1 MKPGW
6 RGGRVGRMPVGG
18 EVDSKLVGDRLNG
31 LSSADS
37 VGHGGPRWIGLA
49 VTRTVSMARLGLG
62 GSNVPLPKMRRDGF
76 WLVAIGIGL
85 AASFGPTPGASADQ
99 ASRRTAVSE
108 AVRKAQ
114 PSVVSISSEKKAA
127 STSRWPF
134 SSEESQ
140 RPRVSGMGT
149 GVIIDGRGFIL
160 TNHHVVDKVQGI
172 EVHLLDG
179 TNLPARV
186 IQSDK
191 EMDLAVLKVDAGRV
205 LPAVVIGSSADLM
218 LGETVITIGNAFG
231 YENTVSQGIVSA
243 LKRNVTLSDEQVYRN
258 LIQTDACINPG
269 NSGGPLINIDGE
281 LVGINVATR
290 SGAQGIGFAL
300 PIDDVKRVATEMMS
314 TRRLALK
321 WHGLVSGEMVHPEG
335 RRVVLNE
342 VQSNSPAEAAGFR
355 AGDQVV
361 KIGDL
366 DVTNSLDIERGF
378 LDAQPGQATRVLVR
392 RDGKDQELPLEIR
405 ALGRSNVPVATL
417 DATAQVWRALGLR
430 VTPVT
435 SEYVSAAS
443 PQLHGGLYVESVE
456 ANSPGGR
463 ASIQKGDILVGMNVG
478 ARHWETIRP
487 DNVIYILRQPEV
499 AHTQLLPFYIVRSNN
514 IHQGSM
520 SLAEVSTTGGTIS
533 R

>member
-1 MKPGW
+1 MTC
-6 RGGRVGRMPVGG
+6 
-18 EVDSKLVGDRLNG
+18 
-31 LSSADS
+31 
-37 VGHGGPRWIGLA
+37 PRSL
-49 VTRTVSMARLGLG
+49 ARLSLG
-62 GSNVPLPKMRRDGF
+62 GFNVPLPKMRRDGL
-76 WLVAIGIGL
+76 WLATALMMGATLVGL
-85 AASFGPTPGASADQ
+85 MAPVASADLG
-99 ASRRTAVSE
+99 SRKTPVSE

-172 EVHLLDG
+172 EVHLVDG

-186 IQSDK
+186 IQADK
-191 EMDLAVLKVDAGRV
+191 EMDLAILKVDAGRP
-205 LPAVVIGSSADLM
+205 LAAISIGTSADLM
-218 LGETVITIGNAFG
+218 LGETVLTIGNAFG
-231 YENTVSQGIVSA
+231 YENTVSQGIVGA

-300 PIDDVKRVATEMMS
+300 PIDDVKRAATEMMS

-321 WHGLVSGEMVHPEG
+321 WHGLVAAEAINPEG
-335 RRVVLNE
+335 RRVVLSE
-342 VQSNSPAEAAGFR
+342 VQSNSPAESAGFR
-355 AGDQVV
+355 PGDQVV
-361 KIGDL
+361 RVGEL
-366 DVTNSLDIERGF
+366 AVTNALDIERAL
-378 LDAQPGQATRVLVR
+378 LDAQPGQPTTVIVR
-392 RDGKDQELPLEIR
+392 RDGKDQELPLDIR
-405 ALGRSNVPVATL
+405 SLGRSSNPAATV
-417 DATAQVWRALGLR
+417 DATAQVWRTLGIK
-430 VTPVT
+430 VTPVD
-435 SEYVSAAS
+435 SGYVQAAS
-443 PQLHGGLYVESVE
+443 SQLHGGLYVESVE
-456 ANSPGGR
+456 PQSPAGR
-463 ASIQKGDILVGMNVG
+463 AAILKGDILVGMRNVG
-478 ARHWETIRP
+478 TRHWETIRP
-487 DNVIYILRQPEV
+487 DNVLYILRQPEV
-499 AHTQLLPFYIVRSNN
+499 AHSQLLPFYIVRSNS

-520 SLAEVSTTGGTIS
+520 SLADISTTAGTIT

>member
-1 MKPGW
+1 M
-6 RGGRVGRMPVGG
+6 VG
-18 EVDSKLVGDRLNG
+18 LT
-31 LSSADS
+31 
-37 VGHGGPRWIGLA
+37 I
-49 VTRTVSMARLGLG
+49 
-62 GSNVPLPKMRRDGF
+62 
-76 WLVAIGIGL
+76 
-85 AASFGPTPGASADQ
+85 FGPTPGALADL

-134 SSEESQ
+134 SSEETS

-172 EVHLLDG
+172 EIHLLDG

-191 EMDLAVLKVDAGRV
+191 EMDLAVLKVDPTQA
-205 LPAVVIGSSADLM
+205 LPAIAIGTSADLM

-231 YENTVSQGIVSA
+231 YENTISQGIVSA
-243 LKRNVTLSDEQVYRN
+243 LKRNVTLSDDQVYRN

-300 PIDDVKRVATEMMS
+300 PIDDVKRSATEMMS

-321 WHGLVSGEMVHPEG
+321 WHGLVSNESLQADG
-335 RRVVLNE
+335 RKVLLSE
-342 VQSNSPAEAAGFR
+342 VQANSPAEAAGFR
-355 AGDQVV
+355 AGDHVV
-361 KIGDL
+361 KVGDL
-366 DVTNSLDIERGF
+366 AVTNPLDIERA
-378 LDAQPGQATRVLVR
+378 LLEAQPGLPTRVLVR
-392 RDGKDQELPLEIR
+392 RDGKDQELPLDIR
-405 ALGRSNVPVATL
+405 AVGRGAAPVANV
-417 DATAQVWRALGLR
+417 DATAQVWRTLGIKL
-430 VTPVT
+430 TPVD
-435 SEYVSAAS
+435 SAYVTAAS
-443 PQLHGGLYVESVE
+443 AQLHGGLYVESVE
-456 ANSPGGR
+456 PGSPGGR
-463 ASIQKGDILVGMNVG
+463 ASIMKGDILVGMNVG
-478 ARHWETIRP
+478 TRHWETIRP
-487 DNVIYILRQPEV
+487 DNVLYILRQPEV
-499 AHTQLLPFYIVRSNN
+499 AHSQLLPFYIVRNN
-514 IHQGSM
+514 SIHQGSM
-520 SLAEVSTTGGTIS
+520 SLADATAAAGPVS

>member
-1 MKPGW
+1 LTDGRSGRKPGRKEADPKQVKSRVKTAFDRFGRAW
-6 RGGRVGRMPVGG
+6 RPQ
-18 EVDSKLVGDRLNG
+18 
-31 LSSADS
+31 
-37 VGHGGPRWIGLA
+37 RWIGLA
-49 VTRTVSMARLGLG
+49 VTRTGSLARLSLG
-62 GSNVPLPKMRRDGF
+62 GSNVPLPKMRRDGL
-76 WLVAIGIGL
+76 WLATTLLMGTTLVGL
-85 AASFGPTPGASADQ
+85 MATAASADMN
-99 ASRRTAVSE
+99 SRKTPVSE
-108 AVRKAQ
+108 AVRKAL

-172 EVHLLDG
+172 EVHLFDG

-186 IQSDK
+186 IQFDK
-191 EMDLAVLKVDAGRV
+191 EMDLAVLKVDAGRP
-205 LPAVVIGSSADLM
+205 LIAVAMGTSADLM

-231 YENTVSQGIVSA
+231 YENTISQGIVGS

-300 PIDDVKRVATEMMS
+300 PIDDVKRAATEMMS

-321 WHGLVSGEMVHPEG
+321 WHGLVAGELLHTEG
-335 RRVVLNE
+335 RKVLLSE
-342 VQSNSPAEAAGFR
+342 VQPNSPAEAAGFR
-355 AGDQVV
+355 PGDHLVR
-361 KIGDL
+361 IGELPVTNAL
-366 DVTNSLDIERGF
+366 DVERAL
-378 LDAQPGQATRVLVR
+378 LDAQPGQPTTVLVR
-392 RDGKDQELPLEIR
+392 RDGKDQELPLDIR
-405 ALGRSNVPVATL
+405 PMGRAANPIVNGNI
-417 DATAQVWRALGLR
+417 DATTQVLRTLGIK
-430 VTPVT
+430 VTPVD
-435 SEYVSAAS
+435 SGYVAAAS

-456 ANSPGGR
+456 ANSPAGR
-463 ASIQKGDILVGMNVG
+463 ASILKGDILVGMNVG
-478 ARHWETIRP
+478 TRHWETIQP
-487 DNVIYILRQPEV
+487 ANVLYILRQPEV
-499 AHTQLLPFYIVRSNN
+499 AHSQLLPFYIVRSNS

-520 SLAEVSTTGGTIS
+520 SLADVSTTGGTVT

>member
-1 MKPGW
+1 MRA
-6 RGGRVGRMPVGG
+6 RGDPVG
-18 EVDSKLVGDRLNG
+18 SL
-31 LSSADS
+31 
-37 VGHGGPRWIGLA
+37 
-49 VTRTVSMARLGLG
+49 ARLSLG

-76 WLVAIGIGL
+76 WLVAILIG
-85 AASFGPTPGASADQ
+85 AAMLGQVPGASADV
-99 ASRRTAVSE
+99 AARRTPVSE
-108 AVRKAQ
+108 AVRRAQ

-191 EMDLAVLKVDAGRV
+191 EMDLAVLKVDAGHP
-205 LPAVVIGSSADLM
+205 LPPIAIGTSADLI

-231 YENTVSQGIVSA
+231 YENTISQGIVSA

-269 NSGGPLINIDGE
+269 NSGGPLINIEGE

-321 WHGLVSGEMVHPEG
+321 WHGLVAGESFHAEG
-335 RRVVLNE
+335 RRVVLSE

-355 AGDQVV
+355 AGDQVIRV
-361 KIGDL
+361 GDL
-366 DVTNSLDIERGF
+366 DVTNSLDIERAL
-378 LDAQPGQATRVLVR
+378 LDAQPGLPTRVIVR
-392 RDGKDQELPLEIR
+392 RDGKDQELPLDIR
-405 ALGRSNVPVATL
+405 SLGRTTAPIVNL
-417 DATAQVWRALGLR
+417 DATALVWRTLGLR
-430 VTPVT
+430 VTPVD
-435 SEYVSAAS
+435 SGYVQAAS

-456 ANSPGGR
+456 PNSPGGR
-463 ASIQKGDILVGMNVG
+463 ASIMKGDILVGMNVG
-478 ARHWETIRP
+478 TRHWETIRP
-487 DNVIYILRQPEV
+487 DNVLYILRQPEV
-499 AHTQLLPFYIVRSNN
+499 AHSQILPFYIVRSNS

-520 SLAEVSTTGGTIS
+520 SLADVATTGGTIT